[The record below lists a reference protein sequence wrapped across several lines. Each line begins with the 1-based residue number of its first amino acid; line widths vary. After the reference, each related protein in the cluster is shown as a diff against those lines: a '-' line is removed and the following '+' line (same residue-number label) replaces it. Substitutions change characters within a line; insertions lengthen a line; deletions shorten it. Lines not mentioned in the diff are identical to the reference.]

1 MKSKAIVLMILLL
14 VIAVSFLTQKSSA
27 RQSAKIKD
35 TTRIAPSVSAR
46 ERFLGTWEL
55 VSTEYR
61 YTDGTR
67 RRIPMSGRAERPI

>member
-1 MKSKAIVLMILLL
+1 MKSKAIILLIFLL

-35 TTRIAPSVSAR
+35 TTRIAPSVSVR

-55 VSTEYR
+55 VSTELSLYR
-61 YTDGTR
+61 WDAAAV
-67 RRIPMSGRAERPI
+67 MSGRTERVI